1 MMIQDGTG
9 DAKFAQVNARKHLV
23 TTAIQMEDGTFVS
36 LDSSDAYFVDTGLLT
51 IPGTFSGP
59 ILLLENL
66 DGNRDMIVAA
76 AFTIDAVS
84 AGATIS
90 LLRNP
95 VLAALAA
102 NASRTPLNLNFE
114 SGKNPSSRTE
124 IWDNATGLVG
134 MTGITAVIDG
144 TFGPFPVGTPFI
156 RSSTFVLG
164 QNDVCVI
171 EMAAGATG
179 YEANASFRFYFDTTG
194 AK

>member
-9 DAKFAQVNARKHLV
+9 DAKFAEVNARKHLV
-23 TTAIQMEDGTFVS
+23 STAITMDDGTFVA
-36 LDSSDAYFVDTGLLT
+36 LDSSDAYSLDTGLLT
-51 IPGTFSGP
+51 IPATFDGP

-66 DGNRDMIVAA
+66 DGNRDIIVAA
-76 AFTIDAVS
+76 AFSIDAVS
-84 AGATIS
+84 AGASIS

-95 VLAALAA
+95 VVTTLGA
-102 NASRTPLNLNFE
+102 NASKAPLNLNFE
-114 SGKNPSSRTE
+114 SGKNANVSAS

-134 MTGITAVIDG
+134 MTGITASTDG
-144 TFGPFPVGTPFI
+144 TFGPFPIGTPFI

-164 QNDVCVI
+164 QNDLCVI
-171 EMAAGATG
+171 EMAAGAAG

>member
-9 DAKFAQVNARKHLV
+9 DGKFAEVNERKHLV
-23 TTAIQMEDGTFVS
+23 TTSIQMEDGTFVS
-36 LDSSDAYFVDTGLLT
+36 LDSSDAYFVDTAQLT
-51 IPGTFSGP
+51 IPATFSGP
-59 ILLLENL
+59 ILLLENV
-66 DGNRDMIVAA
+66 DANKDMIVAA
-76 AFTIDAVS
+76 AFSIDAVS
-84 AGATIS
+84 AGASIS

-95 VLAALAA
+95 VVATLGA
-102 NASRTPLNLNFE
+102 NASKTPLNLNFE

-134 MTGITAVIDG
+134 MTGITAVTDG
-144 TFGPFPVGTPFI
+144 TFGPFPIGTPFI

-164 QNDVCVI
+164 QNDLCVI
-171 EMAAGATG
+171 NMVAGAVG

>member
-9 DAKFAQVNARKHLV
+9 DGKFAEVNARKHLV
-23 TTAIQMEDGTFVS
+23 TTSIQMEDGTFVS
-36 LDSSDAYFVDTGLLT
+36 LDSSDAYFVDTALLT
-51 IPGTFSGP
+51 IPATFSGP

-66 DGNRDMIVAA
+66 DGNKDMIVAA

-84 AGATIS
+84 AGASIS

-95 VLAALAA
+95 VVATLGA
-102 NASRTPLNLNFE
+102 NASKTPLNLNFE
-114 SGKNPSSRTE
+114 SGKNPSSSAE

-134 MTGITAVIDG
+134 MTGITAVTNG
-144 TFGPFPVGTPFI
+144 TFGPFPIGTPFI